1 MGRLRFLVIFFALGL
16 GPIPSISAQ
25 AIDVPH
31 REILPDAVTPTH
43 YDLTLS
49 PDAEALT
56 FRGTVA
62 ITVEVKSAVQDIVFN
77 ADRLDFD
84 RVTIDGG
91 GSVTVTADQKLG
103 RETLHADQLIA
114 VGRHVVTIDY
124 HGQIGRSTLGFFAM
138 DYAGPDGPRRTLAT
152 NFEPAAARQLL
163 PCWDEP
169 GRKATFTLTVDA
181 PKDRMA
187 VSNMPVEEIT
197 ELSATTQRVR
207 FAQTP
212 KMSTYL
218 LFLGIG
224 DFERIHKTVDA
235 VDLGIVVKRGDAGKA
250 TYALDQAGRLLHYYN
265 DYFGTPFPLPKL
277 DLIAAPG
284 EISGGAMENWGAILY
299 SQQYLLVDPGT
310 ATEEDRQRVFVAVS
324 HETAHQWFGDLVT
337 MAWWDNLWL
346 NEGFARWMQTYAAD
360 ELHPEWKTGLRAL
373 AIFESGKRADAI
385 PSTHPVVQ
393 TVLTADQASQ
403 AFDSIT
409 YNKGAAVITMLNAY
423 VGRDAFRDGVRRYMH
438 EHAFGNTVD
447 SDLWSAMQEAAG
459 KPILDIARDM
469 TRQEGVPL
477 IHVVD
482 KGGTTILSEGRFA
495 ADPTTIAKTAAQT
508 WQLPITVQSLAASKS
523 QTKILNQPTDFV
535 LPLPVLV
542 NAGQTTYGR
551 VLYSKDGVGALVERM
566 AALSSADQLGLLND
580 TLALGLAGYTRASNV
595 LAMVNALPVDADP
608 IVWQRAISVLRSL
621 DDHYTPGAA
630 KAAYR
635 GFALRLL
642 HPLADRLGYAA
653 KPGEDGN
660 VEILR
665 AALER
670 ALGIFGDAATIG
682 WAKRTLAD
690 HSGSAADHRT
700 ALTVVAG
707 QADAST
713 FDALLA
719 QAEAEPDPL
728 NKQHVFEALAGVQD
742 PGLARRMLEIAF
754 GDGPPAGTGPSLV
767 STLAANHPD
776 LVWDLAVPH
785 LQDPKL
791 PLENALRWEI
801 AVEVA
806 GRSALPEREAALKA
820 YEVRNV
826 PANARR
832 PFDGALAS
840 IRQNRH
846 IAEHAMPDLTRWV
859 SVQGPQITSSPALP

>member
-1 MGRLRFLVIFFALGL
+1 V
-16 GPIPSISAQ
+16 S
-25 AIDVPH
+25 
-31 REILPDAVTPTH
+31 
-43 YDLTLS
+43 
-49 PDAEALT
+49 
-56 FRGTVA
+56 
-62 ITVEVKSAVQDIVFN
+62 ITVEVKSAVHDIVLN

-91 GSVTVTADQKLG
+91 GSVTVEADQRLG
-103 RETLHADQLIA
+103 RETLHADQPIA

-152 NFEPAAARQLL
+152 DFEPAAARQLL

-187 VSNMPVEEIT
+187 VSNMPVEEIS
-197 ELSATTQRVR
+197 ELSETTQRVR

-224 DFERIHKTVDA
+224 DFERIHRTVDG
-235 VDLGIVVKRGDAGKA
+235 VDLGVVVERGDAGKA
-250 TYALDQAGRLLHYYN
+250 AYALDQAGRLLHYYN
-265 DYFGTPFPLPKL
+265 DFFGTPYPLPKL

-284 EISGGAMENWGAILY
+284 KISSGAMENWGAIFY
-299 SQQYLLVDPGT
+299 SQEYLLVDPGT
-310 ATEEDRQRVFVAVS
+310 ATEEDRQLVFLAVS
-324 HETAHQWFGDLVT
+324 HEMAHQWFGDLVT

-360 ELHPEWKTGLRAL
+360 ELHPEWKTGLRAF
-373 AIFESGKRADAI
+373 AIFESGKQADAI

-423 VGRDAFRDGVRRYMH
+423 VGRDAFREGVRRYMR

-447 SDLWSAMQEAAG
+447 SDLWSVMHDAAG
-459 KPILDIARDM
+459 KPILDIERDI

-482 KGGTTILSEGRFA
+482 NGGTTILSEGRFA
-495 ADPTTIAKTAAQT
+495 ADPTTIAKTAPRT
-508 WQLPITVQSLAASKS
+508 WQLPITVQSLAAGAL
-523 QTKILNQPTDFV
+523 QTKILNQQTSFA

-542 NAGQTTYGR
+542 NAGQTAYAR
-551 VLYSKDGVGALVERM
+551 VLYSNDGVGALVEHM
-566 AALSSADQLGLLND
+566 ASLSSADQLGLLND
-580 TLALGLAGYTRASNV
+580 TLALGLAGYTSASNV

-621 DDHYTPGAA
+621 DDHYPSGSA

-635 GFALRLL
+635 RFALGLL
-642 HPLADRLGYAA
+642 HPLADRLGYVAES
-653 KPGEDGN
+653 GEDGN

-665 AALER
+665 ASLER
-670 ALGIFGDAATIG
+670 AQGIFGDAAVVG

-690 HSGSAADHRT
+690 HSGSAAEYRT

-713 FDALLA
+713 FDSLLA
-719 QAEAEPDPL
+719 QAEAEQDL
-728 NKQHVFEALAGVQD
+728 LSKQHVFEALAGVQD

-754 GDGPPAGTGPSLV
+754 GDLPPAGTAPSLV
-767 STLAANHPD
+767 LSLAANHPD
-776 LVWDLAVPH
+776 LVWDLALPH

-791 PLENALRWEI
+791 PLQNTLRWKI
-801 AVEVA
+801 AVDVA
-806 GRSALPEREAALKA
+806 SRSARSEREAALKA

-826 PANARR
+826 PENARR

-846 IAEHAMPDLTRWV
+846 IAAHAMPDITRWV
-859 SVQGPQITSSPALP
+859 SMQGPQMAPGPALH

>member
-1 MGRLRFLVIFFALGL
+1 MGRLRGLHFWLFFALGL
-16 GPIPSISAQ
+16 GPIPSILAR
-25 AIDVPH
+25 AIAVPN

-43 YDLTLS
+43 YDLALS

-62 ITVEVKSAVQDIVFN
+62 ITVEVKSSVQDIVLN

-91 GSVTVTADQKLG
+91 GSVTVKADQRLG

-114 VGRHVVTIDY
+114 VGRHVVTIEY

-197 ELSATTQRVR
+197 QLSATTQRVR

-235 VDLGIVVKRGDAGKA
+235 VDVGVVVKRGDAGKA
-250 TYALDQAGRLLHYYN
+250 AYALEQAGQILHYYN

-277 DLIAAPG
+277 DLIAVPG
-284 EISGGAMENWGAILY
+284 KISGGAMENWGAILY
-299 SQQYLLVDPGT
+299 SQEYLLVDPGAST
-310 ATEEDRQRVFVAVS
+310 REDSQRVFLVVS
-324 HETAHQWFGDLVT
+324 HEMAHQWFGDLVT

-373 AIFESGKRADAI
+373 AIFERGKQADAI

-393 TVLTADQASQ
+393 MVLTADQASQ

-409 YNKGAAVITMLNAY
+409 YDKGAAVITMLNAY
-423 VGRDAFRDGVRRYMH
+423 VGRDAFREGVRRYMH
-438 EHAFGNTVD
+438 EHAFGNSVD
-447 SDLWSAMQEAAG
+447 SDLWSVMQHATG
-459 KPILDIARDM
+459 KPILDIERDM

-477 IHVVD
+477 IHVAH

-495 ADPTTIAKTAAQT
+495 ADPTTIAKTAAQA
-508 WQLPITVQSLAASKS
+508 WQLPITVKSLTASKLR
-523 QTKILNQPTDFV
+523 TKILNQPTPFV

-542 NAGQTTYGR
+542 NAGQTTYAR
-551 VLYSKDGVGALVERM
+551 VLYSNDGVGALVERM
-566 AALSSADQLGLLND
+566 ASLSSADQLGLLND

-595 LAMVNALPVDADP
+595 LAMVKALPVDADP
-608 IVWQRAISVLRSL
+608 IVWQRTISVLQSL

-630 KAAYR
+630 KAAFR
-635 GFALRLL
+635 RFALSLL
-642 HPLADRLGYAA
+642 RPVADRLGYAA
-653 KPGEDGN
+653 KSGEDSN
-660 VEILR
+660 VEIVR
-665 AALER
+665 ASVER
-670 ALGIFGDAATIG
+670 ALGIFGDAAVIG
-682 WAKRTLAD
+682 WARRTLAD
-690 HSGSAADHRT
+690 NSGSAADHRT
-700 ALTVVAG
+700 ALNVVAS

-713 FDALLA
+713 FDSLLA
-719 QAEAEPDPL
+719 QAEAEQDPL
-728 NKQHVFEALAGVQD
+728 YKQHLFEALAGVED
-742 PGLARRMLEIAF
+742 SGLARRMLEIAF
-754 GDGPPAGTGPSLV
+754 GDGPPAGTGPYLVLSLA
-767 STLAANHPD
+767 SNHPD
-776 LVWDLAVPH
+776 LVWDLALPH

-791 PLENALRWEI
+791 PLENALRWRI
-801 AVEVA
+801 AVDVA
-806 GRSALPEREAALKA
+806 SRSALAEREAALKA
-820 YEVRNV
+820 YEARSV
-826 PANARR
+826 PENARR

-846 IAEHAMPDLTRWV
+846 IAEHAMPEITRWV
-859 SVQGPQITSSPALP
+859 SVQEKLELER